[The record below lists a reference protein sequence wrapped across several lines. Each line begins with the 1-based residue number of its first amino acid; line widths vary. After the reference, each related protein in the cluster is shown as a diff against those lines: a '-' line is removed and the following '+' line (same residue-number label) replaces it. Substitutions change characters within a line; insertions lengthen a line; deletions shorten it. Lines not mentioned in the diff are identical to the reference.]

1 MPNPLFKPPRHL
13 VKEWP
18 EVFEDLYMNTMP
30 VAYLDSV
37 RLDFTDGRVWE
48 IDVKNE
54 LTKQT
59 ADGIADVL
67 INTLQEYKDE
77 IKKIDFKVDVERLK
91 KDIRDSSK
99 NIFQVMFAAIRS
111 AICLADP
118 FPGCIKSRA

>member
-37 RLDFTDGRVWE
+37 RLEFTDGRVWE

-54 LTKQT
+54 LTKQA

-77 IKKIDFKVDVERLK
+77 IKKIDFKVDVDRLK
-91 KDIRDSSK
+91 KDIKDSSK
-99 NIFQVMFAAIRS
+99 SIF
-111 AICLADP
+111 
-118 FPGCIKSRA
+118 

>member
-37 RLDFTDGRVWE
+37 RLDFIDGRVWE

-59 ADGIADVL
+59 ADGIADIL
-67 INTLQEYKDE
+67 LNTLQEYKYE
-77 IKKIDFKVDVERLK
+77 IKKIDFKVDVTRLK
-91 KDIRDSSK
+91 KDIINSSK
-99 NIFQVMFAAIRS
+99 NV
-111 AICLADP
+111 L
-118 FPGCIKSRA
+118 